1 LANTFR
7 IAQIR
12 INADTH
18 GCDDKALGRTRAIFG
33 KSVYTAL
40 EISIFRVE
48 QRKGIPIYMPTII
61 EI

>member
-40 EISIFRVE
+40 EMSIFRVE
-48 QRKGIPIYMPTII
+48 Q
-61 EI
+61 